1 MTQETLSTQYD
12 QSLAESSKR
21 ILFIS
26 LLVLSIAITL
36 YDIQILTSAIF
47 GS

>member
-1 MTQETLSTQYD
+1 MTEKTLSTQYD
-12 QSLAESSKR
+12 NNLAESSKR

-47 GS
+47 GN